1 MNGRRREILSTP
13 RRCELIARNECLG
26 VAFLHGGF
34 SAYEFKGCCM
44 VQTWSGWKR
53 FPDAQSGDHVEAPI
67 GPGVYEVRHTLTGR
81 VIAFGHAANV
91 AHALSDLK
99 LNGGVGTFARLFR
112 KQPLVSRVSD
122 LEYRTCAAATR
133 AEAKTTAS
141 RLLGL
146 RQTAWRRRM
155 DLGWAARHVD

>member
-1 MNGRRREILSTP
+1 
-13 RRCELIARNECLG
+13 
-26 VAFLHGGF
+26 
-34 SAYEFKGCCM
+34 M

-81 VIAFGHAANV
+81 VIAFGHAGNV

-122 LEYRTCAAATR
+122 LEYRTCAAASR

-146 RQTAWRRRM
+146 RQTAWRRRL
-155 DLGWAARHVD
+155 DHGWATRHVS